1 MLVSGENVTLAQAE
15 VQALIRASR
24 IEANISWSGP
34 LAVVRCHPDPSSFIL
49 GRAALTK
56 EAGRIIIE
64 AGSFNSVIQG
74 DYLNEIRAWVKPQDS
89 FYIRVLDLTGNKGT
103 GSRESAIRL
112 LGELIRTSTG
122 ARVAIRNPAV
132 NILLVLEPEHV
143 LVCESNQSQ
152 LRGQLRRRS
161 PGSMPFFHPSMMNSF
176 LARVMC
182 NLAGVMPDHIVL
194 DPFCGAGG
202 ILCEVSHIGA
212 KPVGLDCSWRLLAG
226 ARINLMS
233 AGNAD
238 YSLIHG
244 DAQSI
249 PVRKC
254 HCVVT
259 DPPYGRSSSTHG
271 EEATEL
277 VSSLL
282 HQASEF
288 LSKGGSMCLC
298 GSAEMNVLRL
308 MNDSGFTPELRLLV
322 PVHSGLTR
330 EVFVL
335 RF

>member
-1 MLVSGENVTLAQAE
+1 VLVSGENVTLAQAE
-15 VQALIRASR
+15 VQALIRASG
-24 IEANISWSGP
+24 IEASMNWSGP
-34 LAVVRCHPDPSSFIL
+34 LALVRCHPDPSSFIL
-49 GRAALTK
+49 ERAALTK
-56 EAGRIIIE
+56 EAGAVVFE
-64 AGSFNSVIQG
+64 SSSFEDMMQ
-74 DYLNEIRAWVKPQDS
+74 DDCWDQIRAWIKPGDS
-89 FYIRVLDLTGNKGT
+89 FYIRVLNLTGVEET
-103 GSRESAIRL
+103 RSRESAIRL
-112 LGELIRTSTG
+112 LGESIRTSTG
-122 ARVAIRNPAV
+122 AKVAVKNPV
-132 NILLVLEPEHV
+132 VSILLVLEPQRV
-143 LVCESNQSQ
+143 LMCESNQSR
-152 LRGQLRRRS
+152 LRSQLRRRS

-212 KPVGLDCSWRLLAG
+212 KAIGLDLSWRLLTG

-233 AGNAD
+233 IGDAD

-244 DAQSI
+244 DAHSI
-249 PVRKC
+249 PVRGC

-259 DPPYGRSSSTHG
+259 DPPYGRSSSTRG
-271 EEATEL
+271 AEATKL

-282 HQASEF
+282 QQASGL
-288 LSKGGSMCLC
+288 LSKGGSVCLC
-298 GSAEMNVLRL
+298 GSAEMNVLQL
-308 MNDSGFTPELRLLV
+308 MTDCGFTPELRLPV